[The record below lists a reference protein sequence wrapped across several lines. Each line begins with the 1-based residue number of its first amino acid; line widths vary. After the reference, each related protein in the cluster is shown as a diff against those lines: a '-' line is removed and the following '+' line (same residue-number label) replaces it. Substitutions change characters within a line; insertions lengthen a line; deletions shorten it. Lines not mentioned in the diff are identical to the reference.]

1 MGYLLN
7 GAPKSPE
14 ALISLTDDE
23 EPVIRPQDQFYT
35 EPLKPEDEVNQEVDE
50 ITYIDET
57 SVLPENID
65 TVSNPAGH

>member
-1 MGYLLN
+1 
-7 GAPKSPE
+7 
-14 ALISLTDDE
+14 
-23 EPVIRPQDQFYT
+23 
-35 EPLKPEDEVNQEVDE
+35 LKPEDEVNQEVDE